1 MRHKALSLIA
11 ELLAVGALAYPVL
24 AYPSMLAPLA
34 ARLGLGAE
42 TLGLGIASLMALLV
56 LVDRSWAAYV
66 VLAVLAGYSSAL
78 TRKARY
84 AEALVASLVASSILV
99 TLSLRWRVR
108 SRSGAVTRTRCDTE
122 CLLLNAGGL
131 VLTYASLGLA
141 TYYGSLWGF
150 SLYKYALS
158 RPESIGEPVAV
169 VWRLLASSPTMRL
182 LVALALIALF
192 YYTLSRLVAPVV
204 YALTAS
210 PSALRKQ
217 IEEMERIEAREV
229 LAKRK
234 WYHRMLGSSL
244 LLTGFVTESAIAF
257 MVFTLLVILLGG
269 SLAGATRYLL
279 GLISLALGYLFAKN
293 TMRLIGAPRKTW
305 TRILV
310 LALGCLAVLVLYVSL
325 TEPAGLS
332 KALEVLSS
340 PFTGQQPP
348 FFRRDPGLGLELATY
363 EGYIYKISRLVEH
376 IARLIVEFFWG

>member
-1 MRHKALSLIA
+1 MKLKALSLIA
-11 ELLAVGALAYPVL
+11 EIAAIGVLAYPVL

-34 ARLGLGAE
+34 TRLGLGAE
-42 TLGLGIASLMALLV
+42 TLGLGIAVLMALLV

-78 TRKARY
+78 AREARY
-84 AEALVASLVASSILV
+84 AEILVASLVASSILV
-99 TLSLRWRVR
+99 TLSLRWRVL
-108 SRSGAVTRTRCDTE
+108 SRSGAATRTTCSTE

-158 RPESIGEPVAV
+158 RPESIGGPMVI
-169 VWRLLASSPTMRL
+169 VWRLLANSPTMRL
-182 LVALALIALF
+182 LIAIALIALF
-192 YYTLSRLVAPVV
+192 YYMLSRLVAPIV

-229 LAKRK
+229 LARRK

-244 LLTGFVTESAIAF
+244 LLTGFVTETAIAF
-257 MVFTLLVILLGG
+257 MVFVLLAVLLGG
-269 SLAGATRYLL
+269 SPGGAMQYLL
-279 GLISLALGYLFAKN
+279 LFLSFPLGYFLARN
-293 TMRLIGAPRKTW
+293 AMRLIGAPRKTW
-305 TRILV
+305 VRIAL
-310 LALGCLAVLVLYVSL
+310 LALGGLALLTVYVSL
-325 TEPAGLS
+325 AEPGGLD
-332 KALEVLSS
+332 KALEVLAS

-348 FFRRDPGLGLELATY
+348 YFSKDPGLGLELAAY
-363 EGYIYKISRLVEH
+363 EGYIYRISRLVEH
-376 IARLIVEFFWG
+376 VARLIVEFFWG